1 VLQLD
6 VEVALSGGVAMATCE
21 QTQQQRLRHI
31 IECYDLAGDREM
43 EGDRFQTSLDR
54 LSQTYPLVL
63 VELAFVEVLAQ
74 HWLRLPRP
82 QGVRFL
88 ALVRRRLRQWQQ
100 PPIESSLT
108 RNQFHHITGLDP
120 SPIFGPEPDT
130 VDPEEAVALESQG
143 DAAPHPSPPL
153 PTPTPNDAGPG
164 DIPTTGMMETSLP
177 APSTD
182 PAEG

>member
-1 VLQLD
+1 
-6 VEVALSGGVAMATCE
+6 MATCE

-31 IECYDLAGDREM
+31 IESYDLAGDRET

-63 VELAFVEVLAQ
+63 VELAFVEVLAH

-88 ALVRRRLRQWQQ
+88 ALVRRCLRQWQQ

-108 RNQFHHITGLDP
+108 RSQFHHITGLDP
-120 SPIFGPEPDT
+120 SPIFGPEPDNS
-130 VDPEEAVALESQG
+130 DPEAAALESPE
-143 DAAPHPSPPL
+143 DADSHGPKPLPASIPNDVSRGNAPTAGATETSRSSPP
-153 PTPTPNDAGPG
+153 
-164 DIPTTGMMETSLP
+164 
-177 APSTD
+177 TD
-182 PAEG
+182 PMES